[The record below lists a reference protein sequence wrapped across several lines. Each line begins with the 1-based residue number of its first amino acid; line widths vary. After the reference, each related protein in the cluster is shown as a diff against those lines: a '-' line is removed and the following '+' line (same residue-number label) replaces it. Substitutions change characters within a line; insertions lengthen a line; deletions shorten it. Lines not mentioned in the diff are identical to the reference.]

1 MFNYYVSTMHYRPN
15 FFIGMKGNLPCIK
28 NNTNYNENT
37 QQNNLKKIGLCP
49 HSNWPSSKHKIL
61 FVSIWVDKYLFVF
74 LHVAFIVLELFWISV
89 NLNPSWIS
97 AKLKILKVTTCKTEQ
112 QPTNPPPNKLRK
124 TWISAILDQICTKFQ
139 W

>member
-1 MFNYYVSTMHYRPN
+1 MHYRPN

-61 FVSIWVDKYLFVF
+61 FVSIWVDNYLFVF
-74 LHVAFIVLELFWISV
+74 FACCIYCFRII
-89 NLNPSWIS
+89 LNFSKFEFALWPNSAPSWIS
-97 AKLKILKVTTCKTEQ
+97 AKLKILKVLTCKMEQ

-124 TWISAILDQICTKFQ
+124 T
-139 W
+139 